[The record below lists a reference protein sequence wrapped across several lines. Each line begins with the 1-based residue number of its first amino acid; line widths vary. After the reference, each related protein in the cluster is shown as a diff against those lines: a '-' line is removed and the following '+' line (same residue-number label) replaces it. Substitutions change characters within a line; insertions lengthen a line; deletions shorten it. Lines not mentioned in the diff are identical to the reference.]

1 MTADIVVGGLG
12 GDGPIVTAG
21 LGFSAVQEVSVGTMI
36 PADVEVPWMLAAAVD
51 EALMAAVDALT
62 ASMDPADLAKA
73 TATGDYSHT
82 AMAALSTSTATTR
95 PATTARATAASTHR
109 ATATLTPASTATAAM
124 TGTATATATIERS

>member
-1 MTADIVVGGLG
+1 MKGTFFTLG
-12 GDGPIVTAG
+12 WVAERAPKLIRK
-21 LGFSAVQEVSVGTMI
+21 I
-36 PADVEVPWMLAAAVD
+36 
-51 EALMAAVDALT
+51 VDAGHEL
-62 ASMDPADLAKA
+62 ASHGYDHKRVFLMDATEFAADLAKA